1 MIYGERKKLV
11 GKLLVLVLLIIA
23 NVVLL
28 SGGPKVSADNSCISC
43 PRRRACALSP
53 AAIPKRSAGGC
64 GFAISVGNRN
74 ARTD

>member
-1 MIYGERKKLV
+1 MINGDLKKLV

-43 PRRRACALSP
+43 PPPPSVCPLTCPPEAVCGWVRFCNFCWK
-53 AAIPKRSAGGC
+53 PKC
-64 GFAISVGNRN
+64 
-74 ARTD
+74 TY